1 MLAAMST
8 ATVRVAAPTERSP
21 RPRTRDAAG
30 PLADGL
36 VLLVLLLAAVVV
48 VATGAQA
55 LGLRPLATRAGSV
68 AATLLALVPLVA
80 LGLRLRRRPDR
91 PAARDRGDAARTAL
105 VAAPA
110 LVLVAVLAWST
121 VLPHALRVEWFV
133 NGDHVRHLVLVADAR
148 AHGALDYSVRGYPR
162 AWHTTVALVWSL
174 TGAPSGRADLV
185 GLLGLMAGMVWLLF
199 AAVAL
204 ATASLTSALAT
215 RAGLGPW
222 TAAGTAATAGAAT
235 LWPAFLGNYQAL
247 GFEGSLVAALVV
259 AVALREVLVR
269 PASLA
274 ASVTTWAGLL
284 VMAHTWQLLLPVSG
298 ALALVATV
306 ARVRAA
312 APGPRVRRLAGAAGL
327 GLVVAATSL
336 PALSAV
342 VGVVGVGHAVVA
354 DVEAP
359 VPLWLLGLGLVAT
372 VVLAAVRRH
381 DRTLLVVLA
390 VSVLPALTALG
401 LAVRLGIPVTRYY
414 PAKLLWHSTILGLS
428 AVAVVAALAVVKARS
443 QRLPTLVGRGVLV
456 VTAAVVALGAVV
468 TPVAAFGGAWST
480 VDAATVLRLL
490 DVPGA
495 ERAQVVW
502 SGGPLVTDV
511 ATRILLDGYRP
522 EAGRRDTP
530 QGGLTV
536 AQECDLLRAA
546 VDPTVLSDRPEAE
559 VRRRYAC
566 VPAVTVLGPT
576 RG

>member
-8 ATVRVAAPTERSP
+8 ATVRVTAPTAGSP
-21 RPRTRDAAG
+21 RPRPRDAAG

-36 VLLVLLLAAVVV
+36 VVLVLVLAGVVV
-48 VATGAQA
+48 VATGAQV
-55 LGLRPLATRAGSV
+55 LGLRPLATRAGS
-68 AATLLALVPLVA
+68 AAAAALVLVPLVV
-80 LGLRLRRRPDR
+80 LGLHLRGRPER
-91 PAARDRGDAARTAL
+91 PLARDRGAPARTLL

-110 LVLVAVLAWST
+110 LVLVAVLLWSLT
-121 VLPHALRVEWFV
+121 LPHALRVEWFV
-133 NGDHVRHLVLVADAR
+133 NGDHVRHLVLVADER

-162 AWHTTVALVWSL
+162 AWHTTVALVRSL
-174 TGAPSGRADLV
+174 TGPPSERADLV
-185 GLLGLMAGMVWLLF
+185 GLLDLMAGMVWLLF

-215 RAGLGPW
+215 RAGLAPW
-222 TAAGTAATAGAAT
+222 TAAGAAATAGAAT

-259 AVALREVLVR
+259 AVPLREVLVR
-269 PASLA
+269 PVSVTASLTA
-274 ASVTTWAGLL
+274 WAGLL

-312 APGPRVRRLAGAAGL
+312 APGRRARRLAGAAGL
-327 GLVVAATSL
+327 GVVVAAASL
-336 PALSAV
+336 PAMTAV
-342 VGVVGVGHAVVA
+342 VGAVGVGHAVVA

-359 VPLWLLGLGLVAT
+359 VPLWLLGLGLAGT
-372 VVLAAVRRH
+372 AVLAVVRRR
-381 DRTLLVVLA
+381 DRALLVVLA

-428 AVAVVAALAVVKARS
+428 MVTVVAFLAVVEARA
-443 QRLPTLVGRGVLV
+443 QRLPTLVGRGVLA

-480 VDAATVLRLL
+480 VDGATVLRLL
-490 DVPGA
+490 DVSGA

-511 ATRILLDGYRP
+511 ATRILLDGDRP

-546 VDPTVLSDRPEAE
+546 ADPTVLSDRPEAE

-566 VPAVTVLGPT
+566 VPTVTVIGPA